1 MTAYLIG
8 AGDEQLLGS
17 LGNSQAK
24 TLLRELEAI
33 GVQIRGQASAAGDR
47 QKLGSLLTTA
57 LPKSDLMIITGKIGP
72 GENDFAREMVCR
84 GLGLPLELDRNQLH
98 ILEEKCEQRGTM
110 MPPSYQKLAMLPRG
124 ATVFENPMG
133 MAAGFAMTRG
143 HQCVIML
150 PGAPGEYL
158 PMLIHQVVPF
168 LAVRSTAPVVSRTIA
183 LMNLS
188 LADAAR
194 ELGALAQQTRPAVC
208 LYEKEGQPF
217 IRVTV
222 CAPTLAEA
230 QSLAVPAMKAAAAK
244 LEPYVCG
251 IDVGSMEEAL
261 VKRLRGAQMSVATAE
276 IGTGGVLKRRMLAA
290 PGAGAVYDFGV
301 MAGSERVKHQ
311 VLMIPDKI
319 LKKYADGSE
328 QMAAAMAI
336 GVREAGNAHLG
347 LAAVCAQG
355 REGENLPGTTYVAV
369 SDGENVWVRKTDAA
383 SHRKNAPILGCA
395 AASAAMALGQEY
407 LLGSDALKKAGTP
420 VATALA
426 GKVRV
431 LEAGSAA
438 STADPNRPW
447 YKKLASAILPQKGDS
462 MRDKIRKIILLLAV
476 VVFVASAVYIGSYF
490 YESFHNK
497 KLNED
502 LSSLMGTG
510 DIPDGYPDD
519 YLAKFGALYEQNPD
533 IAGWL
538 KIDGTGVDYP
548 VVQTDADN
556 GEYYLRRDF
565 TGASNQHG
573 VPFVDNRVDQKA
585 PSTNTIIF
593 GHNMKDGQMFGELIK
608 YRDLEYYKQH
618 PVISYDSVYR
628 EGKYKIISIFITN
641 TMAEHGPVFD
651 YHNFINATSNDNMA
665 QFLNQL
671 KLRTIINT
679 GVDVNTSDT
688 LLTLSTCTYEFKEAR
703 FVVVAR
709 RVRDGED
716 ASVDVSKASV
726 NPQPFYPDVWYQLYG
741 GSKPEGAVNMSIG
754 TTQAPPTTT
763 LPITTRPPETTT
775 TPPVTTTPEVT
786 TTPPVTTT
794 PEVTTTT
801 EEVTTTTTTATE
813 PPPPDTSSTT
823 DQTDEPPVT
832 PADNPDHPTVG

>member
-8 AGDEQLLGS
+8 AGEEQLLGS
-17 LGNSQAK
+17 MGNSQAK
-24 TLLRELEAI
+24 ALLREMEAI
-33 GVQIRGQASAAGDR
+33 GIQIKGQASAAGNR

-57 LPKSDLMIITGKIGP
+57 LPKSDLLIITGKIGP
-72 GENDFAREMVCR
+72 GEDDFAREMVCR
-84 GLGLPLELDRNQLH
+84 GLGLPLELSEAQLH
-98 ILEEKCEQRGTM
+98 QVQEKCEQRGMM
-110 MPPSYQKLAMLPRG
+110 MPAAYKKICMLPAG
-124 ATVFENPMG
+124 ADVFENPIG
-133 MAAGFAMTRG
+133 VTAGFAVTRG
-143 HQCVIML
+143 RQCVIML
-150 PGAPGEYL
+150 PGTPGEYL
-158 PMLIHQVVPF
+158 PMLIHEVFPF
-168 LAVRSTAPVVSRTIA
+168 LAKRSGAQVVSRTIA

-194 ELGALAQQTRPAVC
+194 ELGHLAEQARPAVC

-217 IRVTV
+217 VRVT
-222 CAPTLAEA
+222 AAAATLAEA
-230 QSLAVPAMKAAAAK
+230 QSLAVPAMKACAAK
-244 LEPYVCG
+244 LEDYVCG
-251 IDVGSMEEAL
+251 IDTKSMEEAF

-276 IGTGGVLKRRMLAA
+276 IGTGGVLKRRLMAVA
-290 PGAGAVYDFGV
+290 GAGAVYDFGV

-319 LKKYADGSE
+319 LKKYADASE

-336 GVREAGNAHLG
+336 GAREAGGAHLG

-355 REGENLPGTTYVAV
+355 GEGENLPGTTFVAV

-383 SHRKNAPILGCA
+383 SHRKNAPILGSA

-407 LLGSDALKKAGTP
+407 LLGSRALQKNGTP
-420 VATALA
+420 VASALA

-431 LEAGSAA
+431 LEQGPAGA
-438 STADPNRPW
+438 SADPNRPW
-447 YKKLASAILPQKGDS
+447 YKKLAAAILPQKGDS

-476 VVFVASAVYIGSYF
+476 IVFVVSAVYIGSYF

-510 DIPDGYPDD
+510 NIPDGYPED
-519 YLAKFGALYEQNPD
+519 YLAKFAALYEQNPD

-548 VVQTDADN
+548 VVQTDRDN

-565 TGASNQHG
+565 TEASNQHG
-573 VPFVDNRVDQKA
+573 VPFIDNRVDQKA

-593 GHNMKDGQMFGELIK
+593 GHNMKDGQMFGELTK
-608 YRDLEYYKQH
+608 YMDLEYYKEH

-651 YHNFINATSNDNMA
+651 YHNFINATSDDNMA
-665 QFLNQL
+665 QFLNQM

-679 GVDVNTSDT
+679 GVDVDVNDT

-709 RVRDGED
+709 RVREGED
-716 ASVDVSKASV
+716 AKVDVSKASV
-726 NPQPFYPDVWYQLYG
+726 NPQPLYPDVWYQLYG
-741 GSKPEGAVNMSIG
+741 GTKPAGAVNMSIG
-754 TTQAPPTTT
+754 TTAVPPTTTT

-775 TPPVTTTPEVT
+775 APPVTTTTTTTPEVT
-786 TTPPVTTT
+786 TPTTTT
-794 PEVTTTT
+794 PEEITTSTTTT
-801 EEVTTTTTTATE
+801 SS
-813 PPPPDTSSTT
+813 PPPDTSSSETS
-823 DQTDEPPVT
+823 QSEEPPPVVNPPDDNQDQ
-832 PADNPDHPTVG
+832 PAI